1 MKIKLLLIFLI
12 LIAISSISLQAQDS
26 TKTEASKIV
35 SAHFHYGFMLPA
47 ADMALRYG
55 ANSNAGAGFS
65 FKTRSNWMFEGDF
78 NYIFGGKIK
87 IEDSLFHEI
96 ADDDG
101 NIIDGNGQFA
111 EVYTYE
117 RGYYVMAGVSKITP
131 WLRANAN
138 SGITFSLGAGFM
150 QHKIRVY
157 NPENTAAQVSGDYV
171 KGYDYLSNGFALRQ
185 FIGYTMFGAQRIYS
199 FKFGF
204 EVVEAFTQGRRDYL
218 FPMHGPDTEKRLDIL
233 YGLKMVW
240 SIPFKRSTGDVY
252 YYF

>member
-1 MKIKLLLIFLI
+1 MAL
-12 LIAISSISLQAQDS
+12 SMSLKAQDS
-26 TKTEASKIV
+26 TKTEANKIV
-35 SAHFHYGFMLPA
+35 SFHFHYGFMLPA

-55 ANSNAGAGFS
+55 ANSNAGGGFS
-65 FKTRSNWMFEGDF
+65 YKTSSNWVFEGDF

-87 IEDSLFHEI
+87 IEDSLFQDI

-117 RGYYVMAGVSKITP
+117 RGYYIMAGVCKITP

-138 SGITFSLGAGFM
+138 SGITFGLGAGFM

-157 NPENTAAQVSGDYV
+157 NPDNTAVEVCGDYV
-171 KGYDYLSNGFALRQ
+171 KGYDYLSNGFAIRQ
-185 FIGYTMFGAQRIYS
+185 FVGYTMFGEQRIYS

-204 EVVEAFTQGRRDYL
+204 EIVEAFTQGRRDYL
-218 FPMHGPDTEKRLDIL
+218 FPMHGPDTAKRLDIL
-233 YGLKMVW
+233 YGLKLVW
-240 SIPFKRSTGDVY
+240 TIPFKRSTGDVY